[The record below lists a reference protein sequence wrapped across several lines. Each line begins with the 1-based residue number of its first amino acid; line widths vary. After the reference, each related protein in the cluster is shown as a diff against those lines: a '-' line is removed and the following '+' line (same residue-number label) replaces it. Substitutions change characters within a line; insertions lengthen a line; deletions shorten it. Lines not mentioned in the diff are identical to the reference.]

1 MKLTSREA
9 SSPHSFST
17 RADPAI
23 ADGRSMR
30 GLRQPDTTADHDH
43 PARSIVGLFLAS
55 YVVLSVVMVGLG
67 LLVTHS
73 LHGVTRWD
81 VSVNRWFVH
90 QRSGALNDA
99 TQVSSHLAETLT
111 VIAVALVIVIWL
123 SIRKDWRSVGFL
135 VSAITLEVTVF
146 LTTTLLVDRQRPPVS
161 KLDTAPPTSSFP
173 SGHTAASIALY
184 IGVLFIIGRR
194 MRPSV
199 GRTLLQIV
207 LLAVPVAVGLSRL
220 YRGMHHSTDVIAGAL
235 LGLLCLA
242 VAGRIATM
250 LRSAPIE
257 RTRS

>member
-1 MKLTSREA
+1 MNLTSRET
-9 SSPHSFST
+9 SSPDSLSP
-17 RADPAI
+17 RMDPTV
-23 ADGRSMR
+23 ADGGSMQGSR
-30 GLRQPDTTADHDH
+30 HPDTTRAHDH

-55 YVVLSVVMVGLG
+55 YVALSAVMVGLG
-67 LLVTHS
+67 LLIIHS
-73 LHGVTRWD
+73 LHGVNRWD

-90 QRSGALNDA
+90 QRSGPLNDA
-99 TQVSSHLAETLT
+99 TQVGSHLAETLT
-111 VIAVALVIVIWL
+111 VIAVALVVVIWL

-135 VSAITLEVTVF
+135 VSAITVEVTVF
-146 LTTTLLVDRQRPPVS
+146 LTTTLLVDRQRPPVL

-207 LLAVPVAVGLSRL
+207 LLAAPFAVGLSRL
-220 YRGMHHSTDVIAGAL
+220 YRGMHHPTDVFAGAL

-250 LRSAPIE
+250 LRPEPME

>member
-1 MKLTSREA
+1 MNLTSREMSGPA
-9 SSPHSFST
+9 SSTT
-17 RADPAI
+17 RTDPAG
-23 ADGRSMR
+23 ADGESTHGSRA
-30 GLRQPDTTADHDH
+30 PDTAPRSGH
-43 PARSIVGLFLAS
+43 PVRSTVGLFLAS
-55 YVVLSVVMVGLG
+55 YLVLSAVMVGLG

-73 LHGVTRWD
+73 LQGLTRWD
-81 VSVNRWFVH
+81 VSVDRWFVH
-90 QRSGALNDA
+90 QRGGALNDA
-99 TQVSSHLAETLT
+99 TQIGSHLAETLT

-146 LTTTLLVDRQRPPVS
+146 LTTTLLVDRQRPPVP

-184 IGVLFIIGRR
+184 IGVLLVIGHR
-194 MRPSV
+194 MRPSM

-220 YRGMHHSTDVIAGAL
+220 YRGMHHPTDVIAGVL
-235 LGLLCLA
+235 LGVLCLV

-250 LRSAPIE
+250 LRPEPAE

>member
-1 MKLTSREA
+1 MNLTSRARSRPDNFPTRTDPSVVDGE
-9 SSPHSFST
+9 ST
-17 RADPAI
+17 HESRHPDAT
-23 ADGRSMR
+23 DGR
-30 GLRQPDTTADHDH
+30 AH

-55 YVVLSVVMVGLG
+55 YVVLSALMVGLG

-90 QRSGALNDA
+90 QRSGTLNDA
-99 TQVSSHLAETLT
+99 TQIGSHLAETLT
-111 VIAVALVIVIWL
+111 VIAVALVIVVWL
-123 SIRKDWRSVGFL
+123 STRMDWRSVGFL

-146 LTTTLLVDRQRPPVS
+146 LTTTLLVDRQRPPVV

-184 IGVLFIIGRR
+184 IGVLFIIGRL

-199 GRTLLQIV
+199 GRTVLQIA

-220 YRGMHHSTDVIAGAL
+220 YRGMHHPTDVIAGIV
-235 LGLLCLA
+235 LGMLCLA
-242 VAGRIATM
+242 VASRVATM
-250 LRSAPIE
+250 LGPEPAERIRS
-257 RTRS
+257 

>member
-1 MKLTSREA
+1 MFGPG
-9 SSPHSFST
+9 SST
-17 RADPAI
+17 EMTDPAV
-23 ADGRSMR
+23 ADTESTKRSSYSDR
-30 GLRQPDTTADHDH
+30 TDRHDH
-43 PARSIVGLFLAS
+43 PVRSIVGLFLAS
-55 YVVLSVVMVGLG
+55 YVVLSAVMVGLG
-67 LLVTHS
+67 LLATHS

-99 TQVSSHLAETLT
+99 TQVGSHLAETLT

-135 VSAITLEVTVF
+135 VAAITLEVTVF
-146 LTTTLLVDRQRPPVS
+146 LTTTLLVDRQRPPVL

-220 YRGMHHSTDVIAGAL
+220 YRGMHHPTDVIAGVV
-235 LGLLCLA
+235 LGVLCLA
-242 VAGRIATM
+242 VAGRVATM
-250 LRSAPIE
+250 LRPEPTE
-257 RTRS
+257 RTR